1 MNRLKEIH
9 PRQIINILGLLGLG
23 SLFGSV
29 FTFSALLTEANKIVS
44 FEPVSAQQLPVSAQA
59 LINGERLALEVAKT
73 AEEQAIGLMFR
84 EHLPADRGMLFVISK
99 PRTQIIWTKAL
110 KFPID
115 AVFMLDGEV
124 QYVASL
130 LPPCGVEPC
139 PTYGTSVE
147 VDQVLT
153 MRGGRAEELGIDPG
167 QQIMIQNLDLAMR
180 GDVLERQ
187 AKLE

>member
-1 MNRLKEIH
+1 MMNRLREIP
-9 PRQIINILGLLGLG
+9 PRVVINILGLLGLG

-29 FTFSALLTEANKIVS
+29 FTFSALLVEANKIVS

-59 LINGERLALEVAKT
+59 LINGEKLALEVAKT
-73 AEEQAIGLMFR
+73 PEEQATGLMFR
-84 EHLPADRGMLFVISK
+84 DHLPADRGMLFVISK

-110 KFPID
+110 EFPID

-124 QYVASL
+124 KYVASL
-130 LPPCGVEPC
+130 LPPCGAEVC

-153 MRGGRAEELGIDPG
+153 LLGGRAEELGIAPG
-167 QQIMIQNLDLAMR
+167 QKIEVEDVNLALR
-180 GDVLERQ
+180 G
-187 AKLE
+187 AH